1 MSNTEERKVRTV
13 EVDWESNRLFSATNS
28 DGSHIK
34 MDIMKEKGGSG
45 EGITPVE
52 AVQAAA
58 GACTGIDLVHILTK
72 MRQEMT
78 SLRISTE
85 TTQAPE
91 HPMYFTSLK
100 MIYHVEGENIE
111 PHKLRK
117 AIDLSANKYC
127 SVKASLRPECET
139 SIEIYLNG
147 ELLDRSRSKVLYF
160 RHWAGIVETT
170 RVSTY

>member
-1 MSNTEERKVRTV
+1 VSETTVKKIRRV
-13 EVDWESNRLFSATNS
+13 EVDWETDKLFCATNS
-28 DGSHIK
+28 EGSQIR
-34 MDIMKEKGGSG
+34 MDVMKERGGSG

-58 GACTGIDLVHILTK
+58 GACTGIDLVHILIK
-72 MRQEMT
+72 MRQEMS

-127 SVKASLRPECET
+127 SVKASLRPECEIST
-139 SIEIYLNG
+139 EIYLNG
-147 ELLDRSRSKVLYF
+147 ELLD
-160 RHWAGIVETT
+160 G
-170 RVSTY
+170 